1 MNKYNIMVKGIL
13 RYEDKYLVVQK
24 WYDDRIQNPYQ
35 WDFIDGKLEFGESPD
50 KEVVR
55 LIQEAT
61 GLSADIERI
70 LYTWSYMVG
79 DIWNIGISYV
89 CLTPIS
95 DVILSEELNDY
106 KWITK
111 EEIADYIENEAIM
124 ADIEKAEL

>member
-1 MNKYNIMVKGIL
+1 MVKGIL